1 MKKKTLAML
10 IGAAMVTAAITGC
23 TSGSKETEAPA
34 TETVTE
40 AAAEQTEEAAETESE
55 ETTEEETEAE
65 TETETEE
72 ATEAATEA
80 ETETETEEVTEEA
93 SEAESEEAAETE
105 TETEEVT
112 EAAADEETE
121 AETEAAEAET
131 EEATEAAAEEETEAE
146 TEEVTETAA
155 EEETEA
161 ESEEATEESTEAET
175 EAETEEA
182 TEAETET
189 ETEEITEE
197 AAEETTEAETETE
210 TEEATEAAAEEET
223 EAASEAAEIV
233 EGTYTIGISQFAEHG
248 SLDNCREGFLAGL
261 AAEGF
266 VEGENLEVE
275 YDNAQSDTG
284 TAATI
289 ADSYVSD
296 GVDLICAI
304 ATPSAMAA
312 YNSAMDT
319 EIPVVYTAVS
329 DPAAAGLA
337 DEDGVPAGN
346 ITGTADALPVEEQL
360 QMIREILPEAEKIGI
375 LYTTSETNSEST
387 LATYEELAGE
397 YGFEI
402 VSTGINTIA
411 DVDMAAAELVGEVD
425 CISNLTD
432 NTVVSALQTVLSYAN
447 EANIPVFGSEIEQ
460 VKNGCLASMGIDYI
474 ALGEQTGQMAAAIL
488 KGESTASEMNFETC
502 EGASLYVNT
511 EAAENLGIELS
522 EDYIADAA
530 EVFETTT
537 VE

>member
-189 ETEEITEE
+189 ETEEVTEE